1 MNDLS
6 TVAQELL
13 HRLWQPLCC
22 RPLPSRTRHFCS
34 ALAQV
39 TLQEER
45 CTGMWVKTGTSTD
58 KRANERRDQ
67 MAGTSMPLRLLTL
80 ECHRH
85 VARGR
90 SVHVPCDASESAGNY
105 FSMRGRFKY
114 VERMLVKFKWKGWIK
129 ISKVTHQKWI
139 SGAGCCLRP
148 VTRLTY
154 GVSIQIRPL

>member
-1 MNDLS
+1 MRQMTWSEPVISSCELSLTHNEYKHTHTHINVHTHALISVSVAVTKGVMNDLS

-39 TLQEER
+39 TLQKER

-67 MAGTSMPLRLLTL
+67 MAGTFDA
-80 ECHRH
+80 
-85 VARGR
+85 VAF
-90 SVHVPCDASESAGNY
+90 AY
-105 FSMRGRFKY
+105 
-114 VERMLVKFKWKGWIK
+114 L
-129 ISKVTHQKWI
+129 
-139 SGAGCCLRP
+139 
-148 VTRLTY
+148 
-154 GVSIQIRPL
+154 GVSQARSEREKRTRSLWCKWVSR